1 MKHLTRLAV
10 VVATLLLCGA
20 LAAQN
25 ETPKVFDSEEQEARF
40 KHLTLELR
48 CLVCQNQNLADS
60 DAPLAQDLRKEI
72 FDMLQAGEGDE
83 EIKTFMVE
91 RYGDFVLY
99 RPPVQGNT
107 LALWAMPVLFLFVGA
122 IAVFVASGMVAKQMG
137 LTRVGPEGIS
147 LKSWIYE
154 ALFASWAGPL
164 NGSLAFAISY
174 VLVWLAIMWIL
185 YRRRIFI
192 KI

>member
-1 MKHLTRLAV
+1 MRRLFLITLMLLPIHL
-10 VVATLLLCGA
+10 
-20 LAAQN
+20 LAAGPV
-25 ETPKVFDSEEQEARF
+25 EGDKEPLVFSSTEQEERF
-40 KHLTLELR
+40 KDLTLELR

-72 FDMLQAGEGDE
+72 FDMLQAGQGDE

-122 IAVFVASGMVAKQMG
+122 IAVFVAVRKRNLRLAEQRQG
-137 LTRVGPEGIS
+137 
-147 LKSWIYE
+147 
-154 ALFASWAGPL
+154 ASE
-164 NGSLAFAISY
+164 
-174 VLVWLAIMWIL
+174 
-185 YRRRIFI
+185 
-192 KI
+192 

>member
-1 MKHLTRLAV
+1 MRRLFLITLMLLPIHL
-10 VVATLLLCGA
+10 
-20 LAAQN
+20 LAAGPV
-25 ETPKVFDSEEQEARF
+25 EGDKEPLVFSSTEQEERF
-40 KHLTLELR
+40 KDLTLELR

-122 IAVFVASGMVAKQMG
+122 IAVFVAVRK
-137 LTRVGPEGIS
+137 RN
-147 LKSWIYE
+147 LKLAE
-154 ALFASWAGPL
+154 QRQGASE
-164 NGSLAFAISY
+164 
-174 VLVWLAIMWIL
+174 
-185 YRRRIFI
+185 
-192 KI
+192 

>member
-1 MKHLTRLAV
+1 MRRLLLI
-10 VVATLLLCGA
+10 TLLL
-20 LAAQN
+20 LPFQLPAAGPV
-25 ETPKVFDSEEQEARF
+25 EGDKEPLVFSSTEQEERF
-40 KHLTLELR
+40 KELTIELR

-72 FDMLQAGEGDE
+72 FDMLQAGQGDE

-122 IAVFVASGMVAKQMG
+122 IAVFVAVRK
-137 LTRVGPEGIS
+137 RN
-147 LKSWIYE
+147 LKLAE
-154 ALFASWAGPL
+154 QRQGASE
-164 NGSLAFAISY
+164 
-174 VLVWLAIMWIL
+174 
-185 YRRRIFI
+185 
-192 KI
+192 

>member
-1 MKHLTRLAV
+1 MQRLLLI
-10 VVATLLLCGA
+10 TLLL
-20 LAAQN
+20 LSFPLFAAGPV
-25 ETPKVFDSEEQEARF
+25 EGDKEPLVFSSTEQEARF
-40 KHLTLELR
+40 KDLTLELR

-107 LALWAMPVLFLFVGA
+107 LALWAMPIFFLFVGA
-122 IAVFVASGMVAKQMG
+122 IAVLVAVRK
-137 LTRVGPEGIS
+137 RN
-147 LKSWIYE
+147 LKLAE
-154 ALFASWAGPL
+154 QRQGASE
-164 NGSLAFAISY
+164 
-174 VLVWLAIMWIL
+174 
-185 YRRRIFI
+185 
-192 KI
+192 